1 MLGLGIGRVVT
12 EVGRLRGLGLGRLI
26 VDVCVVLFDE
36 DLSRSGTINATLGT
50 GEGAGLTSRDRDG
63 GAGLGSR
70 DLGCNGLLAPERVP
84 GAGLDPLEL
93 ECTRG
98 LTPRAGLA
106 VLGL

>member
-1 MLGLGIGRVVT
+1 MGRLVT
-12 EVGRLRGLGLGRLI
+12 EVGRFRGLGFGRLI
-26 VDVCVVLFDE
+26 VDVCVVVFDE
-36 DLSRSGTINATLGT
+36 DLSRSGTISATL

-70 DLGCNGLLAPERVP
+70 DLGCIGLLAPERVP